1 MSGIP
6 PYLTSG
12 ASSRAHHAFLAKL
25 HRAQSASPTDAS
37 SSATGVGSS
46 GGASGVGDH
55 GMGDEDVVV
64 LEEVERCLKVLVQ
77 RGTSHVSLQLCIDVY
92 GRVTHVHME

>member
-1 MSGIP
+1 
-6 PYLTSG
+6 
-12 ASSRAHHAFLAKL
+12 
-25 HRAQSASPTDAS
+25 
-37 SSATGVGSS
+37 
-46 GGASGVGDH
+46 VGDH